1 MASVLYDKLMAD
13 MKDAMKAH
21 NMQTVNAVR
30 GVIAKVKDL
39 TVNAGKEITDD
50 VVLAVVAKGVKQR
63 EESIA
68 QFESAGRAE
77 LAAGEKAELEF
88 LKGYL
93 PAQLSEAEVAEVVKA
108 TVAELGATS
117 KKDMGRV
124 MKEVMARVKGQA
136 DGKLVS
142 NVAERL
148 QRLHRSVDSPH
159 GDRWQR
165 HAVEGVVFYHR
176 VDCHIFKHYS
186 IPLRERM
193 REGVR
198 ADLITGQA
206 CGSAEAVG
214 IAAPTHIIFHFTLY
228 IFHLHPWRVRH
239 LQHVGH
245 VARRAHVEDGI

>member
-1 MASVLYDKLMAD
+1 MASALYDKLMAD

-21 NMQTVNAVR
+21 NMQSVNAVR
-30 GVIAKVKDL
+30 SVIAKVKDL

-77 LAAGEKAELEF
+77 LAAGEKTELEF

-93 PAQLSEAEVAEVVKA
+93 PAQLSEAEVAEVVKT

-142 NVAERL
+142 KL
-148 QRLHRSVDSPH
+148 
-159 GDRWQR
+159 
-165 HAVEGVVFYHR
+165 
-176 VDCHIFKHYS
+176 
-186 IPLRERM
+186 
-193 REGVR
+193 
-198 ADLITGQA
+198 
-206 CGSAEAVG
+206 VG
-214 IAAPTHIIFHFTLY
+214 AALP
-228 IFHLHPWRVRH
+228 
-239 LQHVGH
+239 
-245 VARRAHVEDGI
+245 

>member
-1 MASVLYDKLMAD
+1 MASALYDKRMAD

-21 NMQTVNAVR
+21 NMQSVNAVR
-30 GVIAKVKDL
+30 SVIAEVKDL

-77 LAAGEKAELEF
+77 LAAGEKTELEF

-142 NVAERL
+142 KL
-148 QRLHRSVDSPH
+148 
-159 GDRWQR
+159 
-165 HAVEGVVFYHR
+165 
-176 VDCHIFKHYS
+176 
-186 IPLRERM
+186 
-193 REGVR
+193 
-198 ADLITGQA
+198 
-206 CGSAEAVG
+206 VG
-214 IAAPTHIIFHFTLY
+214 AALP
-228 IFHLHPWRVRH
+228 
-239 LQHVGH
+239 
-245 VARRAHVEDGI
+245 

>member
-1 MASVLYDKLMAD
+1 MASALYDKLMAD

-21 NMQTVNAVR
+21 NTQTLNAVR

-63 EESIA
+63 EESIT
-68 QFESAGRAE
+68 QFEAAGRTE

-108 TVAELGATS
+108 TIAELGATS

-142 NVAERL
+142 KL
-148 QRLHRSVDSPH
+148 
-159 GDRWQR
+159 
-165 HAVEGVVFYHR
+165 
-176 VDCHIFKHYS
+176 
-186 IPLRERM
+186 
-193 REGVR
+193 
-198 ADLITGQA
+198 
-206 CGSAEAVG
+206 VG
-214 IAAPTHIIFHFTLY
+214 AALP
-228 IFHLHPWRVRH
+228 
-239 LQHVGH
+239 
-245 VARRAHVEDGI
+245 